1 MTNPMEVPTGPLLEV
16 KNLATGYGDIRAVWD
31 VSLTVYPGKLTAI
44 LGRNGAGK
52 TTTLRAIAG
61 LNKIGA
67 GSISFRGEDIS
78 GLQAHRRVGLGMAF
92 VQDGKRVFHRLTV
105 QENLFLGGY
114 TLGVSRRKLPEKL
127 TRIYDMFPMLGDRRN
142 VVVGQMS
149 GGQQQML
156 AIGQALMAEPS
167 LLMLDE
173 PSGGLAPSIVDELM
187 SVLVTL
193 KSAGMAVLLIEQQV
207 EAAIEVADHVV
218 VLDIGRVILDSP
230 ASGIAD
236 LQVLKQAYFGS
247 AKLNDE
253 TSGESAEPQ

>member
-1 MTNPMEVPTGPLLEV
+1 MDGSAHPLLEV

-31 VSLTVYPGKLTAI
+31 VSLTVYPGQMTAL

-61 LNKIGA
+61 LNKLGG
-67 GSISFRGEDIS
+67 GSIAYRGEDIS
-78 GLQAHRRVGLGMAF
+78 KLQPHRRVGMGMAF

-105 QENLFLGGY
+105 RDNLFLGGY
-114 TLGVSRRKLPEKL
+114 TLGIGRRKLPEKV
-127 TRIYDMFPMLGDRRN
+127 TRIYDMFPMLGDRQN
-142 VVVGQMS
+142 VIVGQMS

-173 PSGGLAPSIVDELM
+173 PSSGLAPAIVDEVM
-187 SVLVTL
+187 NVLVTL
-193 KSAGMAVLLIEQQV
+193 KATGLGVLLVEQQV
-207 EAAIEVADHVV
+207 EAAIDAADHVI

-230 ASGIAD
+230 AREIVD
-236 LQVLKQAYFGS
+236 LDVLKEAYFGS
-247 AKLNDE
+247 AKLE
-253 TSGESAEPQ
+253 GEHPDVGEEQD

>member
-1 MTNPMEVPTGPLLEV
+1 MTDPTEKMTAPLLEV

-31 VSLTVYPGKLTAI
+31 VSLTVHPGKLTAI

-52 TTTLRAIAG
+52 TTMLRAIAG
-61 LNKIGA
+61 LNRVGS
-67 GSISFRGEDIS
+67 GSITFRGEDIV
-78 GLQAHRRVGLGMAF
+78 GLRAHRRVGLGLAL

-114 TLGVSRRKLPEKL
+114 TLGVGRRRMPEKV
-127 TRIYDMFPMLGDRRN
+127 TRIYDIFPMLGDRRN

-173 PSGGLAPSIVDELM
+173 PSGGLAPSIVDEVM
-187 SVLVTL
+187 GILVTL
-193 KSAGMAVLLIEQQV
+193 KSAGMGVLLVEQQV
-207 EAAIEVADHVV
+207 EAAIGVADHVV

-230 ASGIAD
+230 ASEIAD

-247 AKLNDE
+247 AKLEGDA
-253 TSGESAEPQ
+253 SDDG